1 MHFRQCEP
9 APGATIMSSSTAH
22 DVLRAIGTDPASP
35 ASSAPLPC
43 DLQALA
49 RLLSENNLNLEAV
62 RDRNGTTAL
71 GVAAFLG
78 RIAAMKLL
86 LEHGANPAAENLDG
100 ASCLS
105 MAVFGKS
112 AEAVAMLLVY
122 GGDDLETADATA
134 DARVVND
141 RATIEVLNE
150 WHSDKEITHPLL
162 SRAADMFDESEP
174 IMIKAN
180 EASRAGKGASADEG
194 GRTSATRNDWKARAE
209 AAEAKVEELM
219 RRLQVAEAALAAAQ
233 RGALGGLKLPS
244 FRMPH
249 GFGGGSQQQQQS
261 GRNHRNGSK
270 QNLLRM
276 MGLGRNSEKSLPT
289 SSMNGIGQV
298 RV

>member
-134 DARVVND
+134 D
-141 RATIEVLNE
+141 E